1 MRNDKKDKIFIGI
14 AVLVVIIIIAIVAI
28 VIHNNGK
35 TEVQDIVLPKDEI
48 EIAPIMLVPNDNG
61 LSLVNIDGTILD
73 TVEGNIMFRVSEDN
87 DLMYLNNDVLYTA
100 SIDKVEGVDENGE
113 EKDTYDFNETKIM
126 DASDV
131 VDFTFND
138 KYIAFLKASNV
149 EAAKVDDDVALDEET
164 SNLTKEVDMASESPF
179 YDVVFVDR
187 DTLKEVST
195 LVGVQIDDDIL
206 FNDTFVY
213 SITNKVY
220 SVDIATLEVKDLYL
234 GKEVSDLDLVN
245 GKLIIF
251 DKFGNGDGKS
261 LILQV
266 NEDLSIDKATKHD
279 APDLV
284 EIQQDASSEDIIY
297 IEVDDTPT
305 LYLLNLD
312 GDRET
317 KKKTNLNLKLD
328 GTYSDD
334 NTIYCKGYIYTAK
347 DGKVNIID
355 LKSAT
360 IYKTFDIDAS
370 YVYPIFETSTDDAQ

>member
-14 AVLVVIIIIAIVAI
+14 AVLVVVIIIAIVAI

-138 KYIAFLKASNV
+138 KYIAFLKASSM
-149 EAAKVDDDVALDEET
+149 EATKVDDDVASDEET
-164 SNLTKEVDMASESPF
+164 SNLTKEINMASESPF

-245 GKLIIF
+245 DKLIIF

-284 EIQQDASSEDIIY
+284 EIQQDALSEDIIY

-317 KKKTNLNLKLD
+317 KKKTNLNLKID

>member
-1 MRNDKKDKIFIGI
+1 
-14 AVLVVIIIIAIVAI
+14 
-28 VIHNNGK
+28 
-35 TEVQDIVLPKDEI
+35 
-48 EIAPIMLVPNDNG
+48 
-61 LSLVNIDGTILD
+61 
-73 TVEGNIMFRVSEDN
+73 
-87 DLMYLNNDVLYTA
+87 
-100 SIDKVEGVDENGE
+100 
-113 EKDTYDFNETKIM
+113 
-126 DASDV
+126 
-131 VDFTFND
+131 
-138 KYIAFLKASNV
+138 
-149 EAAKVDDDVALDEET
+149 
-164 SNLTKEVDMASESPF
+164 MASESPF

-245 GKLIIF
+245 DKLIIF

-284 EIQQDASSEDIIY
+284 EIQQDALSEDIIY

-317 KKKTNLNLKLD
+317 KKKTNLNLKID